1 MQDEN
6 FLILP
11 AVRGSVGKLASI
23 AVTGLMLCAVA
34 AVAETM
40 FMSIATKYGL
50 ICGILSSFILNL
62 ELFILTLLAAW
73 CHCVLLLERGF
84 LFTRVLIGAVVFISA
99 WCPCCQIYTLATG
112 DSLLFNQA
120 SLPYIICL
128 MLLFIH
134 LVNLPNMNAAS
145 FSLKTRLGA
154 FPILI
159 IAIIICDKPGTML
172 PAVIGKLGL
181 WILLA
186 GPLQRLALLAPRVI
200 SMPEQSDSANE

>member
-1 MQDEN
+1 MLDDN

-11 AVRGSVGKLASI
+11 AVRRAVGKLASV
-23 AVTGLMLCAVA
+23 AGTGLLLCAVT

-40 FMSIATKYGL
+40 FMSIGIRYGL
-50 ICGILSSFILNL
+50 LCGILSSFILNL
-62 ELFILTLLAAW
+62 ELFILSLLAAW

-99 WCPCCQIYTLATG
+99 WCPCCQLYTLATG
-112 DSLLFNQA
+112 DSLLLNQA
-120 SLPYIICL
+120 TLPNIVCL

-145 FSLKTRLGA
+145 LSLKTRLGA

-159 IAIIICDKPGTML
+159 IAIILCDKPGTML
-172 PAVIGKLGL
+172 PAVIGKLAL
-181 WILLA
+181 WMLLV
-186 GPLQRLALLAPRVI
+186 GPLQRLAGIAPRII